1 MFRKLNTTT
10 TISFSE
16 RLIILAPW
24 ICILLIGI
32 LAIIFFGTRVGA
44 GKFLIQVN
52 NQKLAISLDL
62 DQLRDRYSNY
72 LRSTKDAIENIE
84 LDEKKLTAFFVSNK
98 TLLLDQANITTISV
112 TDKNFNV
119 IYSNKFL
126 YPLEYSNGSLLDK
139 DYQQQIQTSAGE
151 IIIANSVAGILI
163 RKPIIDLAIS
173 LQDKNTGNFIGALIV
188 SIPLTHLSQLSQTF
202 SKYYLQHIDLV
213 DNKLRKE
220 GISTYEELYN
230 HPVQFFLT
238 KILFNLDKTY
248 IVALDNVFK
257 DSTVLLTYDLS
268 LIRKNFF
275 YRYFIVYFILLIA
288 ILLITWILFNYYIL
302 RPLLPIISS
311 QNNLV
316 IPGSKNIFAK
326 IQEINTI
333 YHLLQEKSL
342 EYKQYNEKFIAV
354 IGCFSFIA
362 SQINNKAEILT
373 EDIEDI
379 VLANPLY
386 DQFQDWY
393 KDTLRNIYQVS
404 LNNREEMTE
413 IMKVM
418 TLTIQEVSHNSRES
432 VDIIQILT
440 SELNIEAELII
451 IDNNLKYETF
461 SGMFFRKLLIQSLQ
475 RYSLC

>member
-1 MFRKLNTTT
+1 MFRKLST

-16 RLIILAPW
+16 RLILLAPW

-44 GKFLIQVN
+44 SKFLTQVH

-62 DQLRDRYSNY
+62 DQLPDRYSNY
-72 LRSTKDAIENIE
+72 LRSTKNAIENIE
-84 LDEKKLTAFFVSNK
+84 LDEKKLAAFFVSNK
-98 TLLLDQANITTISV
+98 ALLLDQANITTISV

-119 IYSNKFL
+119 IYYNKFL
-126 YPLEYSNGSLLDK
+126 YPEYSNGNLLDR

-151 IIIANSVAGILI
+151 IIVANSIAGILV

-188 SIPLTHLSQLSQTF
+188 SIPLTHLTQLSQTF
-202 SKYYLQHIDLV
+202 SKYYLQHIDFV
-213 DNKLRKE
+213 DSKLIKE
-220 GISTYEELYN
+220 GVSIYEELDN

-257 DSTVLLTYDLS
+257 DSTILLTYDLS

-311 QNNLV
+311 QNNLI

-326 IQEINTI
+326 IQDTRDK
-333 YHLLQEKSL
+333 YYL
-342 EYKQYNEKFIAV
+342 
-354 IGCFSFIA
+354 SFVAGKI
-362 SQINNKAEILT
+362 
-373 EDIEDI
+373 
-379 VLANPLY
+379 
-386 DQFQDWY
+386 
-393 KDTLRNIYQVS
+393 
-404 LNNREEMTE
+404 
-413 IMKVM
+413 
-418 TLTIQEVSHNSRES
+418 SR
-432 VDIIQILT
+432 I
-440 SELNIEAELII
+440 
-451 IDNNLKYETF
+451 
-461 SGMFFRKLLIQSLQ
+461 
-475 RYSLC
+475 